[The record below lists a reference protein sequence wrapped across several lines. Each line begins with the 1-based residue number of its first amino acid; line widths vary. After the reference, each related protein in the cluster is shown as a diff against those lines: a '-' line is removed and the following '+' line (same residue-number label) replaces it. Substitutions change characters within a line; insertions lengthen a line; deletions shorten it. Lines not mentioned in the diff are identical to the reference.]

1 LTSQVGNNI
10 DSWIKY
16 KLLEFGGYQ
25 LTVAQLLLVFAVI
38 IIAFLFIKLIRL
50 YFRKFKFSSKIDPG
64 RLQSYLQLT
73 KYVVVVIAIAIC
85 LRIIGIDV
93 TIFIAGS
100 AALLVGLGLGIQ
112 KIFNDLVSGIVILV
126 EGTLEVGDIIETEG
140 VVGEVLD
147 IGLRTSEIL
156 TRDDIVIIVPNSSFV
171 NEKVINWTHNNK
183 ATRFSFKI
191 GIPYGSDAAMVK
203 DLITEVLKQHPDVNQ
218 DPPPFSRLCEFGD
231 SALMFEALFYSRNMF
246 RIETTKSDLR
256 VSIYE
261 KLAEKGINIPFPQR
275 DIHIIKDTEKK

>member
-1 LTSQVGNNI
+1 MGNDINN
-10 DSWIKY
+10 WIKY

-25 LTVAQLLLVFAVI
+25 LTIGQILLVCAVI
-38 IIAFLFIKLIRL
+38 IIAYLFIKLIRL
-50 YFRKFKFSSKIDPG
+50 YFRKFKFSGKIDPG
-64 RLQSYLQLT
+64 RLQSYIQLT

-85 LRIIGIDV
+85 LKIIGIDV

-140 VVGEVLD
+140 IVGEVLD

-156 TRDDIVIIVPNSSFV
+156 TRDDIVIIVPNSTFV

-183 ATRFSFKI
+183 ATRFIFKI
-191 GIPYGSDAAMVK
+191 GVPYGCDAGLVK
-203 DLITEVLKQHPDVNQ
+203 NLITEVLKQHPDVNQ
-218 DPPPFSRLCEFGD
+218 NPPPFSRMCEFGD
-231 SALMFEALFYSRNMF
+231 SALIFEALFYSKNMF
-246 RIETTKSDLR
+246 RIENTKSDLR
-256 VSIYE
+256 ISIYD
-261 KLAEKGINIPFPQR
+261 KLAENGIHIPFPQR
-275 DIHIIKDTEKK
+275 DIHIIKDPEKE

>member
-1 LTSQVGNNI
+1 MENNI
-10 DSWIKY
+10 ESWIKY
-16 KLLEFGGYQ
+16 KILEFGAYQ
-25 LTVAQLLLVFAVI
+25 LTVAQLLLVFSVI

-50 YFRKFKFSSKIDPG
+50 YFRKFKFSGKIDPG
-64 RLQSYLQLT
+64 RLQSYIQLT
-73 KYVVVVIAIAIC
+73 KYVIVVIVIAIC

-100 AALLVGLGLGIQ
+100 AALLVGFGLGIQ

-183 ATRFSFKI
+183 ATRFTFEI
-191 GIPYGSDAAMVK
+191 GIPYGCDAGMVK
-203 DLITEVLKQHPDVNQ
+203 NLITDVLKHHPEVNPE
-218 DPPPFSRLCEFGD
+218 PPPFSRLCEFGD
-231 SALMFEALFYSRNMF
+231 SSLNFEALFYSKNMF
-246 RIETTKSDLR
+246 RIENTKSDLR
-256 VSIYE
+256 ISIYE
-261 KLAEKGINIPFPQR
+261 KLAEKGIHIPFPQR
-275 DIHIIKDTEKK
+275 DIHIIKDPEKE

>member
-1 LTSQVGNNI
+1 MENNI

-25 LTVAQLLLVFAVI
+25 LTIGQILLVCTVI
-38 IIAFLFIKLIRL
+38 IIAFLFIKLLRL
-50 YFRKFKFSSKIDPG
+50 YFRKFKFSGKIDPG
-64 RLQSYLQLT
+64 RLQSYIQLT
-73 KYVVVVIAIAIC
+73 KYVVVVIAVAIC

-140 VVGEVLD
+140 IVGEVLD

-156 TRDDIVIIVPNSSFV
+156 TRDDIVIIVPNSTFV

-183 ATRFSFKI
+183 ATRFIFEI
-191 GIPYGSDAAMVK
+191 GVPYGCDAAMVK
-203 DLITEVLKQHPDVNQ
+203 DLITDVLKQHPDIIH

-231 SALMFEALFYSRNMF
+231 SALNFEALFYSKNMF
-246 RIETTKSDLR
+246 RIENTKSDLR
-256 VSIYE
+256 ISIYE
-261 KLAEKGINIPFPQR
+261 KLAEKGIHIPFPQR
-275 DIHIIKDTEKK
+275 DIHIIKDPE